1 MHGKREVMYV
11 RTQSPTSPQFLTPR
25 RIRPF
30 AGGRGKDE
38 MVILGKEY
46 WERSGDTWSDIVPH
60 SINSHSL
67 LLSFLGEI
75 GIC

>member
-1 MHGKREVMYV
+1 MYV
-11 RTQSPTSPQFLTPR
+11 RSLHSISLLSPFPPIFTLW
-25 RIRPF
+25 RIGPF
-30 AGGRGKDE
+30 AGERGKEE
-38 MVILGKEY
+38 MVIVGKEY
-46 WERSGDTWSDIVPH
+46 RERSGDTWSDIVPH